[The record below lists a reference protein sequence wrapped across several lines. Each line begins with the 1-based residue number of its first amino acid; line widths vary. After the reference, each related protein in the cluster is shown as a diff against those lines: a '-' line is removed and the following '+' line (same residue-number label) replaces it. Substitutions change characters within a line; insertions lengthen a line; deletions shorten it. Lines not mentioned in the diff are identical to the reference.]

1 MPRTPL
7 LAGLAAAVALAAG
20 PARAHDPRPDAVEQE
35 PRVEDRAPWD
45 IRGHL
50 RADAN
55 GLSLEIG
62 GTRVELKVSGGEL
75 SGEPPGSPEGA
86 HDLRASISVDGKTT
100 NLVLR
105 IVPPPGDAP
114 APEK

>member
-1 MPRTPL
+1 MPRTPH
-7 LAGLAAAVALAAG
+7 LAGLAAAAALAAG
-20 PARAHDPRPDAVEQE
+20 PARAHDPQPDVAGRE
-35 PRVEDRAPWD
+35 PRVEDRAPLD
-45 IRGHL
+45 LRGHL

-55 GLSLEIG
+55 GLSLEVG
-62 GTRVELKVSGGEL
+62 GTRVELKVSGGDL
-75 SGEPPGSPEGA
+75 SGEPSAGPEGA

-105 IVPPPGDAP
+105 IVPPRADAP